1 MTQEVKIKEGIVI
14 LNTESVYSGSDFLNE
29 EEKLVRKAIGLP
41 VTKQL
46 VYYKNKTDAESVV
59 NVKRYQLIEMFDITE
74 KWYTVEI
81 TLEDA
86 TLVCIHSW
94 YLIEMQKPSFISD
107 MAAQN
112 A

>member
-1 MTQEVKIKEGIVI
+1 MDTEV
-14 LNTESVYSGSDFLNE
+14 VYSGSDSVSDD
-29 EEKLVRKAIGLP
+29 EKLVRKAIGLP

-46 VYYKNKTDAESVV
+46 VYYKDKTDEKSVV
-59 NVKRYQLIEMFDITE
+59 NINKYQLIEMYDITE

-81 TLEDA
+81 TLIDG
-86 TLVCIHSW
+86 TVVRIHSG
-94 YLIEMQKPSFISD
+94 YLIEMQKPSFIAD